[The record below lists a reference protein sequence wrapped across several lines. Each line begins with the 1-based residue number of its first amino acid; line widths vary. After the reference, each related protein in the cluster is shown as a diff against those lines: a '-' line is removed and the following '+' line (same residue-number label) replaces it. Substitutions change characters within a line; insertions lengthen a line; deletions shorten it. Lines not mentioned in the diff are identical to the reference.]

1 MDFGIQYS
9 SNFGRVSQ
17 ESGQFLMKSQKCT
30 TCSKVLSEHLRAHRV
45 GSEVLSEHLRSGCA
59 LPILKQISADF
70 QPISADVQPISAE
83 FQPISC
89 RFSADFRAICCT
101 VSTGCP
107 VV

>member
-30 TCSKVLSEHLRAHRV
+30 TCSKVLSEHLRA
-45 GSEVLSEHLRSGCA
+45 GSE

-70 QPISADVQPISAE
+70 QPISADFQPISAE

-101 VSTGCP
+101 VSTGFP

>member
-17 ESGQFLMKSQKCT
+17 ESDQFLMKSQKCT
-30 TCSKVLSEHLRAHRV
+30 TCSKVLSEHLRA
-45 GSEVLSEHLRSGCA
+45 GSE

-70 QPISADVQPISAE
+70 QPISADFQPISAE